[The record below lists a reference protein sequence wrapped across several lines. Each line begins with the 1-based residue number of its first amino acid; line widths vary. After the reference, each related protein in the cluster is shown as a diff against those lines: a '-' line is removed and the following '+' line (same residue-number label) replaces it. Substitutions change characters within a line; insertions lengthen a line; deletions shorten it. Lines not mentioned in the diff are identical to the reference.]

1 MPRRWLPGYSGS
13 APVGRRSTHSMRL
26 PRSIFHACL
35 WAGAMSSA
43 FAAGGADD
51 LQQLRTRSLAASC
64 AQCHGTEGRAA
75 AGSIVPG
82 LAGRPEA
89 DTVQQ
94 LLAFKAGSR
103 PATVMTQLA
112 KGYSDEQIRQLA
124 AYFAARR

>member
-1 MPRRWLPGYSGS
+1 
-13 APVGRRSTHSMRL
+13 MRL
-26 PRSIFHACL
+26 IGSILHACL
-35 WAGAMSSA
+35 GAGAASVA
-43 FAAGGADD
+43 RAAGRTGEM
-51 LQQLRTRSLAASC
+51 QQLRTRSLAASC

-75 AGSIVPG
+75 AGSIVPA

-124 AYFAARR
+124 AYFAALR